1 MTPHTSWCA
10 GGHRCSLGEHRADPI
25 VITAPNIGAVT
36 LTRVR
41 AANGREHAEVRLTVA
56 LAPTE
61 LAARRQLLELADN
74 LSRVLHHATRPEG
87 SIHHG
92 TVAA

>member
-1 MTPHTSWCA
+1 MTPHTGWCA
-10 GGHRCSLGEHRADPI
+10 GGHRCALGEHRADPI
-25 VITAPNIGAVT
+25 VIAVPRLGRIA

-41 AANGREHAEVRLTVA
+41 AADGREHAEVRLTVA

-61 LAARRQLLELADN
+61 PAARRQLLELTDQ
-74 LSRVLHHATRPEG
+74 LTRVLHHATRHGG
-87 SIHHG
+87 SIHSG